1 MTRKVYTGKKILG
14 QDIFLL
20 FLIYFTKIIIFQFLL
35 LFYTI
40 SFIHKTQIYGC
51 ISHKSAHHIIIY
63 NSENDMLFQKYDIYE
78 NKLSEKLS
86 DDNPYK
92 KKLIEMETPRQK
104 HPVYSA
110 LIFGLSAYCLI
121 FLGVLLY
128 HQTYGSSFSAI
139 NLIFVFG
146 CIALTYKKDYL
157 TGSNPK
163 YRRNLYIIYFLIFL
177 FSWIIAATDRGSASF
192 EEILDL
198 LLLKTINRKSY
209 IALALI
215 AYTALGIS
223 ISFYNCPYELYRVF
237 YSANNTHHYYK
248 NEHKLIKRTM
258 VLFFLYVIVYFP
270 IVYKAFNPAKDS
282 FDNTLKSFSLA
293 VLSLGIPLCINIFIA
308 KKYTSV
314 FKKAAK

>member
-1 MTRKVYTGKKILG
+1 MTRKVYTDKKTLG
-14 QDIFLL
+14 QDIFSL
-20 FLIYFTKIIIFQFLL
+20 FLIYFAKIIIFQFLL
-35 LFYTI
+35 FFYTI
-40 SFIHKTQIYGC
+40 SFIHKTQICGC
-51 ISHKSAHHIIIY
+51 ILHKNAHHIIIY
-63 NSENDMLFQKYDIYE
+63 NSEKDMLFQKYDIYE

-92 KKLIEMETPRQK
+92 QKLIEMETPRQK
-104 HPVYSA
+104 HPIYSA

-128 HQTYGSSFSAI
+128 HQTYGSSFSVI

-163 YRRNLYIIYFLIFL
+163 YRINLYTIYFLILF

-223 ISFYNCPYELYRVF
+223 MSFYNCPYELYRIF
-237 YSANNTHHYYK
+237 YSLQKTYKFYK
-248 NEHKLIKRTM
+248 NENSIISKNYPFVVILIIT
-258 VLFFLYVIVYFP
+258 LP
-270 IVYKAFNPAKDS
+270 IFIYLAFNQMESEELDMMKNFSFPAICYPIQ
-282 FDNTLKSFSLA
+282 FCTCVILA
-293 VLSLGIPLCINIFIA
+293 R
-308 KKYTSV
+308 KY
-314 FKKAAK
+314 FKNFKQ